1 MSNNTREKLEQSLQV
16 LLEQPEKNKI
26 SVTDLAA
33 TVGVSH
39 STIYNRYPAIITKI
53 QTYNR
58 TILLENDNTF
68 KVKLSK
74 TKEDKVKLKD
84 ENTSLKSDIKKLVSL
99 NAKYE
104 IENQKLKNEV
114 IKLQETVSNL
124 NSKYGKIK
132 LL

>member
-1 MSNNTREKLEQSLQV
+1 MSNNTREKLEKNLQV

-33 TVGVSH
+33 TVGISH
-39 STIYNRYPAIITKI
+39 STIYNRHSDIITKI
-53 QTYNR
+53 QAYNK
-58 TILLENDNTF
+58 TILLEKDDSF
-68 KVKLSK
+68 KVKWSK
-74 TKEDKVKLKD
+74 TKEEKVKLKD
-84 ENTSLKSDIKKLVSL
+84 ENTSLKSDIQKLVSL

-114 IKLQETVSNL
+114 SKLQETVSNL